1 MYFLSHVSQTKVK
14 AAAIMADSYIV
25 RIYRYEKDNPDR
37 LVGLVE
43 EVGID
48 RQRGF
53 TSIEELWRIL
63 NSARKSE
70 RRGGNKAPGDKGNPK
85 AF

>member
-1 MYFLSHVSQTKVK
+1 MV
-14 AAAIMADSYIV
+14 DSYIV
-25 RIYRYEKDNPDR
+25 RIYRYERDNPDM

-48 RQRGF
+48 RQRRF
-53 TSIEELWRIL
+53 TNIEELWRIL

-70 RRGGNKAPGDKGNPK
+70 RLGGNKATGHKARPEDKGDTK

>member
-1 MYFLSHVSQTKVK
+1 M
-14 AAAIMADSYIV
+14 MPDSYIV
-25 RIYRYEKDNPDR
+25 RIYRYEKDNPGM

-63 NSARKSE
+63 NSARESE
-70 RRGGNKAPGDKGNPK
+70 RRGGNKAPGHKAKPGDKGNPE
-85 AF
+85 AL